1 MLNERL
7 RGVLEYLKTHPSI
20 STEEYGNIYGC
31 TPRTARRDLSALAEK
46 NIVFV
51 KREGRLRH
59 YLLADTSWVEHEGI
73 KTLFREYNALETA
86 N

>member
-31 TPRTARRDLSALAEK
+31 TPRTARRDLSALAEM
-46 NIVFV
+46 NIVCV
-51 KREGRLRH
+51 KR
-59 YLLADTSWVEHEGI
+59 
-73 KTLFREYNALETA
+73 
-86 N
+86 